1 MDPEAPTSLKVPT
14 IKSLYPRSS
23 VLAKYAMAN
32 IEDEPAEPRFRPSKR
47 RKVFRKR
54 LNDDD
59 TAIAQALPTSTADVI
74 AAEERVVPAT
84 TTIAETNEQGPERAP
99 EADLSV
105 ADILRRRKLGKARR
119 GGIEFSNAA
128 QAQRSMSETPQSS
141 NALVVV
147 DQERSVLDVAAGRF
161 APQTGQRVD
170 VLDKHM

>member
-1 MDPEAPTSLKVPT
+1 
-14 IKSLYPRSS
+14 
-23 VLAKYAMAN
+23 MAN
-32 IEDEPAEPRFRPSKR
+32 IEDEPAEPLFRPSKR

-54 LNDDD
+54 LHDDD
-59 TAIAQALPTSTADVI
+59 TAIAQAPPTSTAGVI

-84 TTIAETNEQGPERAP
+84 TTTAETNEQGPERAP

-105 ADILRRRKLGKARR
+105 AEILRRRKLGKARR

-141 NALVVV
+141 NALAVV